1 MKHWFN
7 RARRREQLLITAFV
21 LLGALVWLLSATGRL
36 HTQWQGWHST
46 RVDLAT
52 QQLWLDR
59 HKEIEA
65 AAADAVR
72 NLDPTRTYDATRLV
86 STVTSLATGASLT
99 PSIDSPVTQ
108 RTPQFNYHTVKVTF
122 RRATLNSL
130 LSFYD
135 ELVKQSPYLS
145 LEQIAMQTERTA
157 PGMLNV
163 TLQISATQIVKPGG

>member
-7 RARRREQLLITAFV
+7 RGRRREQLLVTAFV
-21 LLGALVWLLSATGRL
+21 LMGALVWLLSAAGRL
-36 HTQWQGWHST
+36 RGQWESWHST
-46 RVDLAT
+46 RTDIAT

-65 AAADAVR
+65 AAGDAVR
-72 NLDPTRTYDATRLV
+72 NLDPARTYDATRLV

-108 RTPQFNYHTVKVTF
+108 RTPQFNYHTIKVTF
-122 RRATLNSL
+122 RRATLGSL

-135 ELVKQSPYLS
+135 ELSKQSPYLS